1 LISIANDGD
10 GISSAVHAATQI
22 YASTRFGQPDSLPTM
37 MTPGADHWRNERNRK
52 QGVQHFS
59 KEFRIE
65 TVDHELKKL
74 YKQTWTENM
83 SICHP
88 PKIACK
94 NLPIHAS
101 HSYPTYARFGMETL
115 DLI

>member
-1 LISIANDGD
+1 MNDGD

-22 YASTRFGQPDSLPTM
+22 YTPLNLFGQLLTLLPTM
-37 MTPGADHWRNERNRK
+37 MTLRADHWRNERIAK
-52 QGVQHFS
+52 ACIFS

-88 PKIACK
+88 PKITACK
-94 NLPIHAS
+94 NLP
-101 HSYPTYARFGMETL
+101 YTRVTFTDYARFGMETL
-115 DLI
+115 T